1 MGGFEKLP
9 KHAAI
14 NLDHVA
20 RAGFGVLNG
29 IENSIPA
36 NVDEF
41 HTVTYATKL
50 DVPANVQSKD
60 YLRVVVLL
68 LDTSTGRIDNAA
80 EVAYVKTGSLS
91 AIRDLKADSPAP
103 DVEIR
108 NGKVV
113 ADGFDG
119 TIQVY
124 SVNGMRLANES
135 LAHGIYIVRLTNGK
149 QTFVKRIAY

>member
-1 MGGFEKLP
+1 MAL
-9 KHAAI
+9 
-14 NLDHVA
+14 
-20 RAGFGVLNG
+20 R
-29 IENSIPA
+29 
-36 NVDEF
+36 
-41 HTVTYATKL
+41 TVF
-50 DVPANVQSKD
+50 VPANVQSKD

-113 ADGFDG
+113 ADGFAG